1 MRLLKVPTKLC
12 INPASA
18 DKDVIDNIPMADLE
32 SDNASGM
39 RTRTRMVSS
48 HRNGMLRKINKEP
61 YQIIVS
67 EREQISESD

>member
-32 SDNASGM
+32 SDNAFGDAGP
-39 RTRTRMVSS
+39 RTRMVSS

-61 YQIIVS
+61 YQI
-67 EREQISESD
+67 